1 MRALF
6 LYHDQNKKFVP
17 IADGFTIG
25 RSEGSLRFD
34 HDPLISRVH
43 CRFHLVG
50 SDIFVEDLDSTNRT
64 QVNRVPIMPKRRRR
78 LLLNDVI
85 KVGDQRLILTQQQ
98 AHEPAG
104 SQDAT
109 MYRKIVALKGV
120 EATLSTEVQ
129 KPAQEGGSTTLLLA
143 NSDLSSELHSAD
155 SRRHR
160 MLEKKMKRR
169 GALLEKR
176 SMRRWSIGIA
186 VASFAWVAFQLL
198 SA

>member
-6 LYHDQNKKFVP
+6 LYHDQHKKFVP

-50 SDIFVEDLDSTNRT
+50 SDVYVEDLDSTNRT

-98 AHEPAG
+98 VHEPAG

-109 MYRKIVALKGV
+109 MYRKI
-120 EATLSTEVQ
+120 EATLSRDLE
-129 KPAQEGGSTTLLLA
+129 KPAREAGSTTLLLA
-143 NSDLSSELHSAD
+143 NSDLSSELPSAD
-155 SRRHR
+155 SRRQQ
-160 MLEKKMKRR
+160 MLKKKLARR
-169 GALLEKR
+169 GAVSQKR

-186 VASFAWVAFQLL
+186 VASVAWVAFQLL
-198 SA
+198 NA